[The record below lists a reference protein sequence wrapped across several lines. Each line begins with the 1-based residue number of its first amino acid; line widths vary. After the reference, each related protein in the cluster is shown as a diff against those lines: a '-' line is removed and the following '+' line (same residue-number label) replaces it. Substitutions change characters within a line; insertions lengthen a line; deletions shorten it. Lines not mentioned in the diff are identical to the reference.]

1 LESKLQSGNKEI
13 SERRSSTLEKNKKI
27 KKILLESTQ
36 KKDILRENLYNSG
49 FILTSVYLGF
59 NKNKDVYLFIRFGK
73 LIMLKK
79 LAT

>member
-13 SERRSSTLEKNKKI
+13 SERRSSTLEKN